1 MGDRA
6 GRAFRLFL
14 SGGLRSAC
22 CVIVLAGAAG
32 PASAQSDAGLARTP
46 TVTRL
51 VQAFGE
57 LESRLDAAARAGDA
71 QTLDRLLAADFELR
85 NAARPGV
92 PLPRARFI
100 ERMQAQPAA
109 PARTEQMAV
118 HDFGATAVVSFVLRH
133 DPDAAS
139 LFVVDVWGKV
149 GDDWRL
155 EVRYAGPGG
164 TAAQSDAPMPDRS
177 DNLPKKY

>member
-1 MGDRA
+1 MSDPA

-14 SGGLRSAC
+14 SGAIRSGC
-22 CVIVLAGAAG
+22 CAIALAGAAG
-32 PASAQSDAGLARTP
+32 PAAAQSDVGLARTP

-51 VQAFGE
+51 VQAFGD
-57 LESRLDAAARAGDA
+57 LEGRLDAAARAGDNQA
-71 QTLDRLLAADFELR
+71 LDRLLAADFELR
-85 NAARPGV
+85 NAALPGV

-109 PARTEQMAV
+109 TGRTEQMAV
-118 HDFGATAVVSFVLRH
+118 HDFGATAVVSFVVRH
-133 DPDAAS
+133 DSDAAS

-149 GDDWRL
+149 GSDWQL

-164 TAAQSDAPMPDRS
+164 TAAQSHAPIPHRS
-177 DNLPKKY
+177 DDLPKKY